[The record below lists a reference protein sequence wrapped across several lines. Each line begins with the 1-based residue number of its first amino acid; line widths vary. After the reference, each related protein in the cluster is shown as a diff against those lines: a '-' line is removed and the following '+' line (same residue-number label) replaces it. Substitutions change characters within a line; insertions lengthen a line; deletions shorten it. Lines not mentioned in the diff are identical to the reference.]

1 MEPSILDGEAR
12 PMAWIRTVDKADS
25 KGETKRVYDRIVKER
40 GHLAN
45 VFQAQGLDPKVL
57 ERELDLYVEVMMG
70 EGPLTREERETIA
83 VIVSAAN
90 RCAYG
95 AIHHSEALETVDRDP
110 GALYKLAKAY
120 TDKCETPRSKALLA
134 YAAKLTLDPKA
145 ITEDDL
151 KDMREAGLT
160 DEEILRASLVAAYFN
175 FSNRLSLGL
184 GVRLEKG
191 EARSY
196 RY

>member
-1 MEPSILDGEAR
+1 MNH
-12 PMAWIRTVDKADS
+12 MAWIKTVDKADA
-25 KGETKRVYDRIVKER
+25 KGETKEVYDRIVKER

-45 VFQAQGLDPKVL
+45 VFQAQGLEPKVL

-70 EGPLTREERETIA
+70 DGPLTREERETIA

-95 AIHHSEALETVDRDP
+95 AIHHAEALETVDRDP
-110 GALYKLAKAY
+110 SALYKLVQEY
-120 TDKCETPRSKALLA
+120 TKRSETPRSKALLA
-134 YAAKLTLDPKA
+134 FAAKLTLDPKA
-145 ITEDDL
+145 ITEDDIN
-151 KDMREAGLT
+151 DMREAGLT
-160 DEEILRASLVAAYFN
+160 DEEILRANLVAAYFN

-191 EARSY
+191 VARTY

>member
-1 MEPSILDGEAR
+1 MNH
-12 PMAWIRTVDKADS
+12 MAWIKTVDREDA
-25 KGETKRVYDRIVKER
+25 KGETKEAYDRIVKER

-45 VFQAQGLDPKVL
+45 VFQAQGLEPKVL
-57 ERELDLYVEVMMG
+57 KMELDLYVEVMMG
-70 EGPLTREERETIA
+70 DGPLTREERETIA

-90 RCAYG
+90 RCAYS
-95 AIHHSEALETVDRDP
+95 AIHHAEALETVDRDP
-110 GALYKLAKAY
+110 AALYKLVQEY
-120 TDKCETPRSKALLA
+120 TKRSETPRSKALLA

-145 ITEDDL
+145 ITEDDIN
-151 KDMREAGLT
+151 DMREAGLT
-160 DEEILRASLVAAYFN
+160 DEEILRANLVAAYFN

-191 EARSY
+191 EARAY